1 MSHTRQDLLDLIEE
15 TYGDRH
21 PDFDSIQK
29 QFELIG
35 QQTDEEELQKDT
47 RVLIAGVQ
55 AIRNTY
61 EDWDDLSEFEREKA
75 MGAVGRMKNLTKSTL
90 KKYDVSVDAL

>member
-1 MSHTRQDLLDLIEE
+1 MSRTRQDLLDLIEE

-29 QFELIG
+29 QFELIS

-47 RVLIAGVQ
+47 KVLIAGVQ

-61 EDWDDLSEFEREKA
+61 EDWDELSEFEREKA

-90 KKYDVSVDAL
+90 KKYDVSADAL

>member
-1 MSHTRQDLLDLIEE
+1 MSHTPQDLLDLIED

-21 PDFDSIQK
+21 PDLDSIQK

-35 QQTDEEELQKDT
+35 QHTDEEELQTDT
-47 RVLIAGVQ
+47 KVLIAGVQ

>member
-1 MSHTRQDLLDLIEE
+1 M
-15 TYGDRH
+15 
-21 PDFDSIQK
+21 
-29 QFELIG
+29 
-35 QQTDEEELQKDT
+35 
-47 RVLIAGVQ
+47 LIAGVQ